1 MTKRNSTPLSHG
13 NQKSQYKINP
23 DFFAIFGA
31 SKQVLKSCA

>member
-1 MTKRNSTPLSHG
+1 VTKTDSAPLSHR

-31 SKQVLKSCA
+31 SKEELKPCA